1 MKLGE
6 LAERLGLEL
15 QGDAACELHGVGVLQ
30 EADAGQLSFLANSRY
45 RKFLAD
51 TGAAAVIVAPKDLP
65 YCNTNALVSDNP
77 YLSYARAAALLHPA
91 FRPPAGVQPGAWVD
105 PEARVDE
112 SAHVASGCVVE
123 AGAEIA
129 AGAIVGPNCVVGRN
143 CRIGEGTRLVAS
155 VTLCAD
161 SQIGRG
167 CVLHP
172 GVVIGGDGFGLAPD
186 GEGRWER
193 VPQLGRVVIGDDVDI
208 GANTTVDRGAIGDT
222 VIRDGAKLDNLIQIA
237 HNVEIGE
244 GTAIAACT
252 GISGSSKIG
261 RNCTLAGGV
270 GLVGHIEL
278 ADNVHVSGFS
288 MVTRSI
294 TEPGVY
300 AGGIPAIS
308 HAEWGRNFARIRK
321 LDEMAKRI
329 SALEKQLADLAAQG
343 GDTDQQDD

>member
-6 LAERLGLEL
+6 LAEQLGLEL
-15 QGDAACELHGVGVLQ
+15 HGDADCEVQSVGVLQ
-30 EADAGQLSFLANSRY
+30 QAAPGQLSFLANNKY
-45 RKFLAD
+45 RRFLAE
-51 TGAAAVIVAPKDLP
+51 TRASAVIVGQKDLEHCP
-65 YCNTNALVSDNP
+65 TNALVSANP
-77 YLSYARAAALLHPA
+77 YLSYARAAALLHPP
-91 FRPPAGVQPGAWVD
+91 FRPEAGISDGASVD
-105 PEARVDE
+105 PTASVHG
-112 SAHVASGCVVE
+112 SAHVAPGCVVE

-129 AGAIVGPNCVVGRN
+129 ADVIIGPNCVVGRK

-161 SQIGRG
+161 SQVGRG

-186 GEGRWER
+186 GEGHWER

-222 VIRDGAKLDNLIQIA
+222 VVHDGAKLDNLIQVA

-244 GTAIAACT
+244 GTAIAGCT
-252 GISGSSKIG
+252 GISGSTKIG

-278 ADNVHVSGFS
+278 ADNVHVTGFS

-294 TEPGVY
+294 SEPGVY

-321 LDEMAKRI
+321 LDDMAKKIRE
-329 SALEKQLADLAAQG
+329 LEQRLAELTAQG
-343 GDTDQQDD
+343 ESSNQQDD

>member
-6 LAERLGLEL
+6 LAAQLGLEL
-15 QGDAACELHGVGVLQ
+15 HGDADCEVQGVAVLH
-30 EADAGQLSFLANSRY
+30 EAGPGQLSFLANPKY

-51 TGAAAVIVAPKDLP
+51 TRASAVILGREDREHCR
-65 YCNTNALVSDNP
+65 CNVLVSDNP
-77 YLSYARAAALLHPA
+77 YLSYARAAALLHPVH
-91 FRPPAGVQPGAWVD
+91 RPEAGVSEGAWVD
-105 PEARVDE
+105 PAATIDG
-112 SAHVASGCVVE
+112 SAHVAPGCVIE
-123 AGAEIA
+123 SGAEIA
-129 AGAIVGPNCVVGRN
+129 GDVIIGPNCVVGRN
-143 CRIGEGTRLVAS
+143 CRIGQGTRLVAG

-161 SQIGRG
+161 SQVGSG

-186 GEGRWER
+186 GQGRWER

-244 GTAIAACT
+244 GTAIAACV

-294 TEPGVY
+294 SEPGVY

-321 LDEMAKRI
+321 LDDMAKRI
-329 SALEKQLADLAAQG
+329 RELEKQLAAFAAKGEAPPQHN
-343 GDTDQQDD
+343 D

>member
-1 MKLGE
+1 MKLVE
-6 LAERLGLEL
+6 LAAQLAL
-15 QGDAACELHGVGVLQ
+15 ELHGDPECEVGSVGVLQ
-30 EADAGQLSFLANSRY
+30 DAQPGQLSFLANPKYRRY
-45 RKFLAD
+45 LAH
-51 TGAAAVIVAPKDLP
+51 TRASAVIVAPEDLQHCP
-65 YCNTNALVSDNP
+65 THALVSSNP
-77 YLSYARAAALLHPA
+77 YLSYARAAALLHPPY
-91 FRPPAGVQPGAWVD
+91 RPGAGVSNAAWVD
-105 PEARVDE
+105 SAAEVDP
-112 SAHVASGCVVE
+112 SAHVAPGSVVE
-123 AGAEIA
+123 AGARIA
-129 AGAIVGPNCVVGRN
+129 ADAIIGPNCVVGRN
-143 CRIGEGTRLVAS
+143 CRVGERTRLVAS

-161 SQIGRG
+161 SWIGHG

-186 GEGRWER
+186 GQGHWER
-193 VPQLGRVVIGDDVDI
+193 VPQLGRVVVGNDVDI

-222 VIRDGAKLDNLIQIA
+222 VIHDGAKLDNLIQVA

-244 GTAIAACT
+244 GTAIAGCT

-278 ADNVHVSGFS
+278 ADNVHVTGFS

-294 TEPGVY
+294 SEPGVY

-321 LDEMAKRI
+321 LDEMAKKIR
-329 SALEKQLADLAAQG
+329 ALEKQVAELAAQ
-343 GDTDQQDD
+343 QAQD

>member
-1 MKLGE
+1 MTLTLGE
-6 LAERLGLEL
+6 LAAQLGAEVH
-15 QGDAACELHGVGVLQ
+15 GDADCELHGVGVLH
-30 EADAGQLSFLANSRY
+30 DAQPGQLSFLANPKY
-45 RKFLAD
+45 RKYLAA
-51 TGAAAVIVAPKDLP
+51 TRASAVILSPDDVAHCPG
-65 YCNTNALVSDNP
+65 NALVHANP
-77 YLSYARAAALLHPA
+77 YLTYARAAALLHPLH
-91 FRPPAGVQPGAWVD
+91 RPAAGVSEGAWVD
-105 PEARVDE
+105 PAADVHPT
-112 SAHVASGCVVE
+112 AHVAPGCVVE
-123 AGAEIA
+123 AGTVIAER
-129 AGAIVGPNCVVGRN
+129 AIVGPNCVVRRN
-143 CRIGEGTRLVAS
+143 SRIGAGTRLVAS

-161 SQIGRG
+161 TQVGQG

-186 GEGRWER
+186 GQGRWER

-222 VIRDGAKLDNLIQIA
+222 VIHDGAKIDNLVQIA

-244 GTAIAACT
+244 GSAIAGCT

-261 RNCTLAGGV
+261 RHCTLAGGV

-278 ADNVHVSGFS
+278 TDNVHVTGFS

-294 TEPGVY
+294 DEPGVY

-321 LDEMAKRI
+321 LDEMAKKIRT
-329 SALEKQLADLAAQG
+329 LEKQLAELAAQAG
-343 GDTDQQDD
+343 RGD

>member
-1 MKLGE
+1 MKLGD
-6 LAERLGLEL
+6 LAEQLG
-15 QGDAACELHGVGVLQ
+15 AELHGDADCDVQGVAVLH
-30 EADAGQLSFLANSRY
+30 EAGPGQLSFLANPKY
-45 RKFLAD
+45 RKYLSQTRAG
-51 TGAAAVIVAPKDLP
+51 TVILGPRDLEHCP
-65 YCNTNALVSDNP
+65 TNALVSSNP
-77 YLSYARAAALLHPA
+77 YLTYARAAALLHPL
-91 FRPPAGVQPGAWVD
+91 FRPEPGISEGAWVD
-105 PEARVDE
+105 RAATVDA
-112 SAHVASGCVVE
+112 SAHVAPGCVVE
-123 AGAEIA
+123 AGAEIG
-129 AGAIVGPNCVVGRN
+129 AGVIVGPNCVVGRN
-143 CRIGEGTRLVAS
+143 CHIGAGTRLVAS

-172 GVVIGGDGFGLAPD
+172 GVVIGADGFGLAPD
-186 GEGRWER
+186 GQGRWER

-244 GTAIAACT
+244 GTAIAGCT

-278 ADNVHVSGFS
+278 ADNVHVTGFS

-294 TEPGVY
+294 SEPGVY

-308 HAEWGRNFARIRK
+308 HAEWGRNFARIRQ
-321 LDEMAKRI
+321 LDDMAKKIRE
-329 SALEKQLADLAAQG
+329 LEKQLAQLAGA
-343 GDTDQQDD
+343 DQQDD

>member
-1 MKLGE
+1 MALKLGDLAAQLGAE
-6 LAERLGLEL
+6 LK
-15 QGDAACELHGVGVLQ
+15 GDPDCALDSVGVLH
-30 EADAGQLSFLANSRY
+30 DARPGQLSFLANPKY

-51 TGAAAVIVAPKDLP
+51 TRASAVIVGPDDLAHCP
-65 YCNTNALVSDNP
+65 GNALVSSNP
-77 YLSYARAAALLHPA
+77 YLTYARAAALLHPA
-91 FRPPAGVQPGAWVD
+91 FRPPVGISDGAWVD
-105 PEARVDE
+105 PSAQVDA
-112 SAHVASGCVVE
+112 SAHVAPGCVVE
-123 AGAEIA
+123 ADAVIEA
-129 AGAIVGPNCVVGRN
+129 DVIVGPNCVVGRN
-143 CRIGEGTRLVAS
+143 SRIGAGTRLVAS

-167 CVLHP
+167 CMLHP

-186 GEGRWER
+186 GKGRWER
-193 VPQLGRVVIGDDVDI
+193 VPQIGRVVIGDDVDI

-222 VIRDGAKLDNLIQIA
+222 VIHDGAKVDNLGQIA
-237 HNVEIGE
+237 HNGEIGE
-244 GTAIAACT
+244 GRAIAGCT

-278 ADNVHVSGFS
+278 ADQVHVTGFS

-321 LDEMAKRI
+321 LDDMAKKIRE
-329 SALEKQLADLAAQG
+329 LEKQLAQLAAQFPQH
-343 GDTDQQDD
+343 D

>member
-1 MKLGE
+1 MALTLGD
-6 LAERLGLEL
+6 LAARLGAEL
-15 QGDAACELHGVGVLQ
+15 HGDPHCELEGVGVLY
-30 EADAGQLSFLANSRY
+30 DAQPGQLSFLANPKY
-45 RKFLAD
+45 RKYLAD
-51 TGAAAVIVAPKDLP
+51 TCASAVIVGPDDLVH
-65 YCNTNALVSDNP
+65 CSGNALVSRNP
-77 YLSYARAAALLHPA
+77 YLTYARAAALLQPA
-91 FRPPAGVQPGAWVD
+91 HRPAPGVSEGAWVD
-105 PEARVDE
+105 PTAGIDA
-112 SAHVASGCVVE
+112 SAAVAPGCVVE
-123 AGAEIA
+123 AGAVIDA
-129 AGAIVGPNCVVGRN
+129 DVIVGPNCVVGRN
-143 CRIGEGTRLVAS
+143 SRIGAGSWLVAS

-161 SQIGRG
+161 SQVGRG

-222 VIRDGAKLDNLIQIA
+222 VIRDGAKIDNLVQIA

-244 GTAIAACT
+244 GTAIAGCT

-278 ADNVHVSGFS
+278 TDDVHVTAFS

-294 TEPGVY
+294 KEPGVY
-300 AGGIPAIS
+300 AGGMPAIR
-308 HAEWGRNFARIRK
+308 HADWGRNFARIRK
-321 LDEMAKRI
+321 LDEMARKIRD
-329 SALEKQLADLAAQG
+329 LEKQLAGLAEQASR
-343 GDTDQQDD
+343 GD